1 MIHRIGIRA
10 KADDPRAQAAREALI
25 EALHAEGFDALG
37 DSKSPAD
44 LLIVL
49 GGDGTLLSTARSL
62 GKERARVALL
72 GVHCSPGLGF
82 LHTITLPMD
91 VKSFDD
97 WSRRVAHA
105 LRSSSF
111 KLEERWGL
119 EAKFE
124 TKTPHAQDFWAMNDL
139 VVAKSDISR
148 MVELR
153 LSVDGEVLLNKL
165 RGDGLIA
172 SSATGSTAYS
182 MSAGGPVAEPTLP
195 LLLLTPI
202 CPHIMAQRPLVLGA
216 RRELLVEVLDD
227 NSPCSITADGQERLQ
242 LQSGDKIR
250 IRQAER
256 PLKFLIPTDPSLDPK
271 RYFQS
276 LRSKLGFGGDQ

>member
-1 MIHRIGIRA
+1 MIHRIGVRA
-10 KADDPRAQAAREALI
+10 KADDARAQAARAAL
-25 EALHAEGFDALG
+25 LDALTEQG
-37 DSKSPAD
+37 FEAVKELQAPAD

-62 GKERARVALL
+62 GKERFRVALL
-72 GVHCSPGLGF
+72 GIHCSPGLGF

-91 VKSFDD
+91 PKVFES
-97 WSRRVAHA
+97 WSQKVAAA
-105 LRSSSF
+105 LRNSAF
-111 KLEERWGL
+111 KIEERWGL
-119 EAKFE
+119 EASFE
-124 TKTPHAQDFWAMNDL
+124 TKAAETHDFWAMNDL

-153 LSVDGEVLLNKL
+153 LSVDGEVLITKL
-165 RGDGLIA
+165 RGDGLIV

-227 NSPCSITADGQERLQ
+227 NSPCSITADGQERVL
-242 LQSGDKIR
+242 LQSQDKIR

-256 PLKFLIPTDPSLDPK
+256 PLKFLIPTDEALAPK
-271 RYFQS
+271 RYFQA
-276 LRSKLGFGGDQ
+276 LRTKLGFGGDK